1 MADKIKVAIA
11 DDHKIFRSGVINTL
25 TPYDNINV
33 VFEAEDGE
41 HLLKIMEEEQVPDV
55 ILMDLKMPNMDGI
68 QATVQVKERFPE
80 IKIIILTM
88 YEDDNFIVHLVENGA
103 NAYLLKN
110 AEPEEIYE
118 AICTTY
124 EKGFY
129 FSENVNLALL
139 KKVLHKNRQQFKPTF
154 RNNNANTELQ
164 LNEREKEVLQLI
176 CNEFTTQEIS
186 EKIFL
191 SPRTVEGIRQKLLE
205 KTSAKNT
212 VGLVVYAFRN
222 GLIE

>member
-1 MADKIKVAIA
+1 MLPPIKVAIA

-25 TPYDNINV
+25 IPYENINV

-41 HLLKIMEEEQVPDV
+41 HLLEIMTQQQPDV
-55 ILMDLKMPNMDGI
+55 ILMDLKMPKMDGI
-68 QATVQVKERFPE
+68 QATIQVKERYPDV
-80 IKIIILTM
+80 KVIILTM

-110 AEPEEIYE
+110 SEPEEIYE

-129 FSENVNLALL
+129 FNENVNLALL
-139 KKVLHKNRQQFKPTF
+139 KKVLHKNKQQFKPTF
-154 RNNNANTELQ
+154 KNEIQ
-164 LNEREKEVLQLI
+164 LNEREVEVLKLI
-176 CNEFTTQEIS
+176 CGECTTQEIS

-205 KTSAKNT
+205 KINVKNT
-212 VGLVVYAFRN
+212 VGLVLYAFRN

>member
-1 MADKIKVAIA
+1 MAHIKVAIA

-25 TPYDNINV
+25 VPYENIR
-33 VFEAEDGE
+33 FIYEADDGQ
-41 HLLKIMEEEQVPDV
+41 HLLQLMEKQQPDV

-68 QATVQVKERFPE
+68 EATVKVKEKYPDV
-80 IKIIILTM
+80 KIIILTM

-110 AEPEEIYE
+110 ADPEEIYE
-118 AICTTY
+118 AICTTF

-129 FSENVNLALL
+129 FNENVNLALL
-139 KKVLHKNRQQFKPTF
+139 KKVLHKNKQQFKPTLK
-154 RNNNANTELQ
+154 NEIQ
-164 LNEREKEVLQLI
+164 LNDREQEVLKLI
-176 CNEFTTQEIS
+176 CSEYTTQEIS
-186 EKIFL
+186 EQIYL

-205 KTSAKNT
+205 KLNVKNS
-212 VGLVVYAFRN
+212 VGLVLYAFRS

>member
-1 MADKIKVAIA
+1 MAHIKVAIA

-25 TPYDNINV
+25 IPYENIRF
-33 VFEAEDGE
+33 VFEADDGL
-41 HLLKIMEEEQVPDV
+41 HLLQNMETQQPDV

-68 QATVQVKERFPE
+68 EATIKVKEKYPDV
-80 IKIIILTM
+80 KIIILTM

-118 AICTTY
+118 AICTTF

-129 FSENVNLALL
+129 FNDNVNLALL
-139 KKVLHKNRQQFKPTF
+139 KKVLHKNKQQFKPTLK
-154 RNNNANTELQ
+154 NEIQ
-164 LNEREKEVLQLI
+164 LNDREQEVLKLI
-176 CNEFTTQEIS
+176 CNELTTQEIS
-186 EKIFL
+186 EQIFL

-205 KTSAKNT
+205 KINVKNS
-212 VGLVVYAFRN
+212 VGLVLYAFRN

>member
-1 MADKIKVAIA
+1 MAHIKVAIA

-25 TPYDNINV
+25 IPYDNISFI
-33 VFEAEDGE
+33 FEADDGL
-41 HLLKIMEEEQVPDV
+41 HLLQIMETQQPDV

-68 QATVQVKERFPE
+68 EATIKVKEKFPDV
-80 IKIIILTM
+80 KIIILTM

-110 AEPEEIYE
+110 ADPEEIYE
-118 AICTTY
+118 AICTTF

-129 FSENVNLALL
+129 FNENVNLALL
-139 KKVLHKNRQQFKPTF
+139 KKVLHKNKQQFKPTLK
-154 RNNNANTELQ
+154 NEIQ
-164 LNEREKEVLQLI
+164 LNDREQEVLKLI
-176 CNEFTTQEIS
+176 CNELTTQEIS
-186 EKIFL
+186 EQIFL

-205 KTSAKNT
+205 KINVKNS
-212 VGLVVYAFRN
+212 VGLVLYAFRN

>member
-1 MADKIKVAIA
+1 MTHHIKVAIA

-25 TPYDNINV
+25 IPYENISV
-33 VFEAEDGE
+33 IFEADDGQ
-41 HLLKIMEEEQVPDV
+41 HLLDIMEKQQPDV

-68 QATVQVKERFPE
+68 EATVKVKAKYPDV
-80 IKIIILTM
+80 KVIILTM

-124 EKGFY
+124 DKGFY
-129 FSENVNLALL
+129 FNENVNLALL
-139 KKVLHKNRQQFKPTF
+139 KKVLHKTKQHIKPTLK
-154 RNNNANTELQ
+154 NEVQ
-164 LNEREKEVLQLI
+164 LNDREMEVLKLI
-176 CNEFTTQEIS
+176 CNEQTTQEIS

-205 KTSAKNT
+205 KLNVKNS
-212 VGLVVYAFRN
+212 VGIVLYAFRN

>member
-1 MADKIKVAIA
+1 MAHIKVAIA

-25 TPYDNINV
+25 VPYDNIRF
-33 VFEAEDGE
+33 VFEADDGL
-41 HLLKIMEEEQVPDV
+41 HLLQHMEQQQPDV

-68 QATVQVKERFPE
+68 EATIKVKEKYPDV
-80 IKIIILTM
+80 KVIILTM

-110 AEPEEIYE
+110 ADPEEIYE

-129 FSENVNLALL
+129 FNENVNLALL
-139 KKVLHKNRQQFKPTF
+139 KKVLHKNKQQFKPTLK
-154 RNNNANTELQ
+154 NEIQ
-164 LNEREKEVLQLI
+164 LNDREQEVLKLI
-176 CNEFTTQEIS
+176 CQELTTQEIS
-186 EKIFL
+186 EQIFL

-205 KTSAKNT
+205 KLNVKNS
-212 VGLVVYAFRN
+212 VGLVLYAFRN

>member
-1 MADKIKVAIA
+1 MTHHIKVAIA

-25 TPYDNINV
+25 IPYENISV
-33 VFEAEDGE
+33 IFEADDGQ
-41 HLLKIMEEEQVPDV
+41 HLLDIMEKQQPDV
-55 ILMDLKMPNMDGI
+55 ILMDLKMPNLDGI
-68 QATVQVKERFPE
+68 EATVKVKAKYPDV
-80 IKIIILTM
+80 KVIILTM

-124 EKGFY
+124 DKGFY
-129 FSENVNLALL
+129 FNENVNLALL
-139 KKVLHKNRQQFKPTF
+139 KKVLHKTKQHIKPTLK
-154 RNNNANTELQ
+154 NEVQ
-164 LNEREKEVLQLI
+164 LNDREMEVLKLI
-176 CNEFTTQEIS
+176 CNEQTTQEIS

-205 KTSAKNT
+205 KLNVKNS
-212 VGLVVYAFRN
+212 VGIVLYAFRN

>member
-1 MADKIKVAIA
+1 MAHIKVAIA

-25 TPYDNINV
+25 IPYDNISFI
-33 VFEAEDGE
+33 FEADDGL
-41 HLLKIMEEEQVPDV
+41 HLLQIMETQQPDV

-68 QATVQVKERFPE
+68 EATIKVKEKYPDV
-80 IKIIILTM
+80 KIIILTM

-118 AICTTY
+118 AICTTF

-129 FSENVNLALL
+129 FNENVNLALL
-139 KKVLHKNRQQFKPTF
+139 KKVLHKNKQQFKPTLK
-154 RNNNANTELQ
+154 NEIQ
-164 LNEREKEVLQLI
+164 LNDREQEVLKLI
-176 CNEFTTQEIS
+176 CNELTTQEIS
-186 EKIFL
+186 EQIFL

-205 KTSAKNT
+205 KINVKNS
-212 VGLVVYAFRN
+212 VGLVLYAFRN

>member
-1 MADKIKVAIA
+1 MAHIKVAIA

-25 TPYDNINV
+25 VPYDNIRF
-33 VFEAEDGE
+33 VFEADDGL
-41 HLLKIMEEEQVPDV
+41 HLLQHMEQQQPDV

-68 QATVQVKERFPE
+68 EATIKVKEKYPDV
-80 IKIIILTM
+80 KVIILTM

-110 AEPEEIYE
+110 ADPEEIYE
-118 AICTTY
+118 AICTTF

-129 FSENVNLALL
+129 FNENVNLALL
-139 KKVLHKNRQQFKPTF
+139 KKVLHKNKQQFKPTLK
-154 RNNNANTELQ
+154 NEVQ
-164 LNEREKEVLQLI
+164 LNDREQEVLKLI
-176 CNEFTTQEIS
+176 CQELTTQEIS
-186 EKIFL
+186 EQIFL

-205 KTSAKNT
+205 KLNVKNS
-212 VGLVVYAFRN
+212 VGLVLYAFRN

>member
-1 MADKIKVAIA
+1 MLPPIKVAIA

-25 TPYDNINV
+25 TPYANINV

-41 HLLKIMEEEQVPDV
+41 HLLEIMQEQQPDV
-55 ILMDLKMPNMDGI
+55 ILMDLKMPKMDGI
-68 QATVQVKERFPE
+68 QATIKVKEKYPDV
-80 IKIIILTM
+80 KVIILTM

-124 EKGFY
+124 DKGFY
-129 FSENVNLALL
+129 FNENVNLALL
-139 KKVLHKNRQQFKPTF
+139 KKVLHKNKQQFKPTF
-154 RNNNANTELQ
+154 KNEVQLSDREL
-164 LNEREKEVLQLI
+164 EVLKLI

-186 EKIFL
+186 EQIFL
-191 SPRTVEGIRQKLLE
+191 SPRTVEGLRQKLLE
-205 KTSAKNT
+205 KLNVKNT
-212 VGLVVYAFRN
+212 VGLVLYAFRN

>member
-1 MADKIKVAIA
+1 MAHIKVAIA

-25 TPYDNINV
+25 IPYENIRF
-33 VFEAEDGE
+33 VFEADDGL
-41 HLLKIMEEEQVPDV
+41 HLLQIMETQQPDV

-68 QATVQVKERFPE
+68 EATIKVKEKYPDV
-80 IKIIILTM
+80 KIIILTM

-118 AICTTY
+118 AICTTF

-129 FSENVNLALL
+129 FNDNVNLALL
-139 KKVLHKNRQQFKPTF
+139 KKVLHKNKQQFKPTLK
-154 RNNNANTELQ
+154 NEIQ
-164 LNEREKEVLQLI
+164 LNDREQEVLKLI
-176 CNEFTTQEIS
+176 CNELTTQEIS
-186 EKIFL
+186 EQIFL

-205 KTSAKNT
+205 KINVKNS
-212 VGLVVYAFRN
+212 VGLVLYAFRN